1 MRLKFED
8 WCDESEYTW
17 EVVHNDTHFE
27 SHAEPF
33 TYRTFEEWARHYEPI
48 QTIYWDVHFTIHC
61 SIEQIEVNYT
71 INPTDGITV
80 NNAINQVRG

>member
-27 SHAEPF
+27 PHA
-33 TYRTFEEWARHYEPI
+33 EPI
-48 QTIYWDVHFTIHC
+48 QTIHWEAHFTMPR

-80 NNAINQVRG
+80 NNAINQVR